1 MKGSIMKIQEE
12 IKGKVLVLKLDGELM
27 GGDELKPFQERIYKS
42 IREGMTRVIVD
53 MAQVKWMNSS
63 GLGVLMAALTS
74 LRSSE
79 GDLKLA
85 NVPDRVKRPIQITKL
100 DQVLQMFDSQ
110 EAAEKSFEAGG

>member
-1 MKGSIMKIQEE
+1 MKINEE
-12 IKGKVLVLKLDGELM
+12 KKGKVLILKLDGELM
-27 GGDELKPFQERIYKS
+27 GGDDSKPFQERIYKS
-42 IREGMTRVIVD
+42 IREGVTHVVVD
-53 MAQVKWMNSS
+53 MARVQWMNSS
-63 GLGVLMAALTS
+63 GLGVLMAALTT

-79 GDLKLA
+79 GDLKLS

>member
-1 MKGSIMKIQEE
+1 MKIQEE
-12 IKGKVLVLKLDGELM
+12 KKGKLLILRIDGELM

-42 IREGMTRVIVD
+42 IREGMIHVIVD

-63 GLGVLMAALTS
+63 GLGVLMAALTT

-79 GDLKLA
+79 GDLKLFS
-85 NVPDRVKRPIQITKL
+85 VTDRVKRPIQITKL
-100 DQVLQMFDSQ
+100 DQVLQMFDTQ